1 MISLIKNLFPFSFK
15 RSVKEQLGVP
25 SLHWSLQN
33 LKKKGFNPTH
43 VADVGAYEGNWT
55 KDFLEVFPNALV
67 LMIEAQK
74 SKLNILNEVQKNNA
88 GVKYSINLLSS
99 ENNKEVEFLENETAS
114 HINMNSFKNNDTA
127 VITKNIVRTKTLDSV
142 LEENSFE
149 YPAFLK
155 LDVQGHE
162 LEVLK
167 GGLKTLNA
175 VQICLLEVSLLN
187 LGDNAPLFF
196 EIQQFMDVQGF
207 QMYDICQ
214 FMRRPYDKA
223 LFQMDVL
230 FIKKNSSF
238 VNDGNW

>member
-1 MISLIKNLFPFSFK
+1 MSLIKGLFPFSFK
-15 RSVKEQLGVP
+15 RSVKEELGVP

-55 KDFLEVFPNALV
+55 KDFLEVFPTAEI

-74 SKLNILNEVQKNNA
+74 SKLAILKKVQKQNKR
-88 GVKYSINLLSS
+88 VKYSINLLSS

-114 HINMNSFKNNDTA
+114 HINMNTFNTINTA
-127 VITKNIVRTKTLDSV
+127 VVPKNIVRTKTLDSV
-142 LEENSFE
+142 IEENSFKD
-149 YPAFLK
+149 PAFLK

-175 VQICLLEVSLLN
+175 AQICLLEVSLLN
-187 LGDNAPLFF
+187 LGDNAPLVF
-196 EIQQFMDVQGF
+196 EIQQFMDAQGF
-207 QMYDICQ
+207 QVYDICQ

-223 LFQMDVL
+223 LYQMDVL